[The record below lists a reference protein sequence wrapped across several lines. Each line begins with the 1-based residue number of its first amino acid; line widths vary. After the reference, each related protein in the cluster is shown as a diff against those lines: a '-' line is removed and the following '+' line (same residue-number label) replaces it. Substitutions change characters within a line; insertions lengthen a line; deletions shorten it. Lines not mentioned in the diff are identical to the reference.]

1 MPAQDIAAG
10 AYALLC
16 AGPYLPAGSVVCAV
30 VDPGV
35 GTSRRAIALELQ
47 LPGRQLFLVAPDN
60 GLATSLLAMAT
71 HTKAVTLDNPAYQL
85 SSVGTTFHGRDVFAP
100 VAAHLAS
107 GVRLEQLG
115 TPLASAEL
123 VRLDRPDPEQIAAG
137 WRGEVLHIDRFG
149 NLITNLPGALIDDQG
164 GWRLQV
170 TGSPAVPVGATF
182 GDAAAG
188 EAIAYVGSI
197 GQLELA
203 VRDGNAAT
211 SFGSVVGTRAWLI
224 RSG

>member
-1 MPAQDIAAG
+1 M
-10 AYALLC
+10 
-16 AGPYLPAGSVVCAV
+16 VCAV

-35 GTSRRAIALELQ
+35 GTSRRAIALEVQ
-47 LPGRQLFLVAPDN
+47 LPGRHLFLVAPDN

-71 HTKAVTLDNPAYQL
+71 HTEAVALDNPAYQL
-85 SSVGTTFHGRDVFAP
+85 SPISATFHGRDVFAP

-115 TPLASAEL
+115 TPLGSSGL
-123 VRLDRPDPEQIAAG
+123 IQLDWPYPEQIAAG

-149 NLITNLPGALIDDQG
+149 NLITNLPGRLIDDLG

-182 GDAAAG
+182 GDATAG
-188 EAIAYVGSI
+188 EAIAYIGSS

-211 SFGSVVGTRAWLI
+211 SFGSAVGARAMLI
-224 RSG
+224 RSS